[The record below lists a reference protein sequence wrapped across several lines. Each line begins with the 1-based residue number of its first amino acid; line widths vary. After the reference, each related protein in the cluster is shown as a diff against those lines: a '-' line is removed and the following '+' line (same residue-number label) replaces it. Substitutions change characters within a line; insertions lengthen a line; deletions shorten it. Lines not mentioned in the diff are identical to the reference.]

1 MAENK
6 NRRFFENDTL
16 ITSFV
21 PTDLTDVGQGT
32 LLYEAYH
39 HKLRYCEGV
48 GWIVYGEGTWTQSET
63 GAQGYSQRLTD
74 LQMQEAEAMQM
85 AEIKASNA
93 ISSNS
98 QNFASYVMT
107 RRSSARIASAL
118 KEAKPKM
125 SIKASMLD
133 GDPLI
138 LNTPDGEINLETG
151 EMQPHDPEHFI
162 THMTSYAPSDKG
174 AEQWAEFIRQI
185 SCNDEKLAGFLK
197 QIAGMAAIGKVYEER
212 LFIAL
217 GSGGNGKSTF
227 FNALQE
233 VLGDYACTIRS
244 ELLVASN
251 DSGKK
256 FEYASLR
263 GKRFAVAEELGE
275 NRQLDSAQVKQ
286 LCSTGDINA
295 QLKGKDVFTFKPS
308 HTIVLCTN
316 HMPSV
321 KVIDSGTWDRL
332 IVLPFN
338 GRFRGQA
345 NEVKNYGNYLAKNCG
360 GAILQW
366 VIDGAREYIQNDYKL
381 IIPNCI
387 SSAIE
392 QYRQEND
399 WLTDFFN
406 EYIALDKNED
416 TYGNELYEA
425 YTTFCNEH
433 GERTLPMSSV
443 IPMIA
448 SKAGVMKKRTKRGNV
463 YCGLRIKDEFER
475 AG

>member
-1 MAENK
+1 
-6 NRRFFENDTL
+6 
-16 ITSFV
+16 
-21 PTDLTDVGQGT
+21 
-32 LLYEAYH
+32 
-39 HKLRYCEGV
+39 
-48 GWIVYGEGTWTQSET
+48 
-63 GAQGYSQRLTD
+63 
-74 LQMQEAEAMQM
+74 
-85 AEIKASNA
+85 
-93 ISSNS
+93 
-98 QNFASYVMT
+98 
-107 RRSSARIASAL
+107 
-118 KEAKPKM
+118 M

-162 THMTSYAPSDKG
+162 THMTSNAPSDKG
-174 AEQWAEFIRQI
+174 AELWAEFIRQI
-185 SCNDEKLAGFLK
+185 SCNDEELAGFLK

-263 GKRFAVAEELGE
+263 EKRFAVAEELGE
-275 NRQLDSAQVKQ
+275 NRQLDSAQAKQ

-295 QLKGKDVFTFKPS
+295 QFKGKDVFTFKPS

-332 IVLPFN
+332 IVLPFS

-345 NEVKNYGNYLAKNCG
+345 NEIKNYGNYLAKNCG

-399 WLTDFFN
+399 WLTDFLTS
-406 EYIALDKNED
+406 IL
-416 TYGNELYEA
+416 
-425 YTTFCNEH
+425 H
-433 GERTLPMSSV
+433 W
-443 IPMIA
+443 
-448 SKAGVMKKRTKRGNV
+448 TK
-463 YCGLRIKDEFER
+463 
-475 AG
+475 